1 MGPPLRVLA
10 HLLTLATAVILI
22 DTGWAL
28 TAMLG
33 SLEAPSSGIR
43 MVWVYAAIPVG
54 AVLLAIEALRLLV
67 ADVRALR
74 QPVAAGRTR

>member
-1 MGPPLRVLA
+1 
-10 HLLTLATAVILI
+10 
-22 DTGWAL
+22 
-28 TAMLG
+28 MLG

-54 AVLLAIEALRLLV
+54 AVLLAVEALRLLA